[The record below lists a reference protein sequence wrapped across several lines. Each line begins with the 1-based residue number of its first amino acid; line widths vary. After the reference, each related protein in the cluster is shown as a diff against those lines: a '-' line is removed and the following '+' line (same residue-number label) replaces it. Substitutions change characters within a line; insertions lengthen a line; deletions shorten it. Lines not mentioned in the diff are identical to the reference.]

1 MGNHNGNAAMKDRQ
15 TAEKKYD
22 FLAIG
27 ELLMDMTPVN
37 GPNGICFQPNP
48 GGAPCNFLAM
58 AQKMGSMTGFI
69 GKVGADQ
76 FGHQLRK
83 TIIEVGVD
91 PVGLIVDP
99 SVPTTLA
106 FVHLTEEGDRSF
118 SFYRK
123 HCADVSLHQDE
134 VDFGLLDQAKALYF
148 GSLAFT
154 DEPLRSTTLALLKQ
168 ASEKGVTICY
178 DPNYRPLLWPSVEE
192 ATAAMRQGLKFADVL
207 KVSDEEALLLTKA
220 SSLEEAARALAAENI
235 PLVCI
240 TLGAKGALIAFK
252 NQLVTVPS
260 IAVTVLD
267 TTGAGDAFFGTVM
280 HQIIHSELPL
290 EEMSMERIQDMVQ
303 VANRAAGLCVEGY
316 GAIPALPDRERVL
329 SRV

>member
-1 MGNHNGNAAMKDRQ
+1 MSSKQ
-15 TAEKKYD
+15 TTDKKYD

-27 ELLMDMTPVN
+27 ELLMDMTPVK
-37 GPNGICFQPNP
+37 GPQGIYFQPNP

-58 AQKMGSMTGFI
+58 AQKMGSQTGFI
-69 GKVGADQ
+69 GKVGGDQ
-76 FGHQLRK
+76 FGQQLRQ
-83 TIIEVGVD
+83 TLIEVGVD

-123 HCADVSLHQDE
+123 HCADVSLHQEE
-134 VDFGLLDQAKALYF
+134 VDFGLLDHAKALYF

-168 ASEKGVTICY
+168 AEEKGLTICY

-192 ATAAMRQGLKFADVL
+192 AVAAMRHGLRFTDVL

-220 SSLEEAARALAAENI
+220 KSLEEAANALAAENI
-235 PLVCI
+235 PLVCV

-252 NQLVTVPS
+252 NQLFSVP
-260 IAVTVLD
+260 ATKVNVVD
-267 TTGAGDAFFGTVM
+267 TTGAGDAFFGTLM
-280 HQIIHSELPL
+280 HQLIQAEQPISAISL
-290 EEMSMERIQDMVQ
+290 ETLTEIVR
-303 VANRAAGLCVEGY
+303 VANKAAGLCVEHY
-316 GAIPALPDRERVL
+316 GAIPALPEREQVL
-329 SRV
+329 AKG